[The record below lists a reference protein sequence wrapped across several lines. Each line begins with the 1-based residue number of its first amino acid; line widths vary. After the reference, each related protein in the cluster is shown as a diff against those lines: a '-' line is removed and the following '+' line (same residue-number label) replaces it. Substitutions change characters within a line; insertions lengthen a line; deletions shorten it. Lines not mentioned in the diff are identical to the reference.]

1 MAMPIIVTLALIIVA
16 AFVSTRIGSADAFI
30 AVLIVVPLAAL
41 GLFYVLL
48 ILGWIVRA
56 IRSGSKPR

>member
-1 MAMPIIVTLALIIVA
+1 MPIIVTLGLIILA
-16 AFVSTRIGSADAFI
+16 AFVSTRTGSADAFI
-30 AVLIVVPLAAL
+30 AVLVVAPLAAL

-48 ILGWIVRA
+48 ILGWIFRA

>member
-1 MAMPIIVTLALIIVA
+1 MPLIVTPVLIILA
-16 AFVSTRIGSADAFI
+16 AFVSSRTGSADAFI
-30 AVLIVVPLAAL
+30 AVLVVAPLAAL

-48 ILGWIVRA
+48 ILGWIIRA